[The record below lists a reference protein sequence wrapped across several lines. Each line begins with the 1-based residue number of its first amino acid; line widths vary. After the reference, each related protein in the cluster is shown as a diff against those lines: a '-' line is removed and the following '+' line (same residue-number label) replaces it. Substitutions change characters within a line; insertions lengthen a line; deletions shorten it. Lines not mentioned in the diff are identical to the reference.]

1 MESTLEEILEAVWV
15 ANEGGRA
22 TEQRVRELCPEPIS
36 EEDLDTLESRELV
49 YRKGPEI
56 LLTRTGGQVARV
68 VVRRHRLADTLLASI
83 LKLDPDKRR
92 VVACETE
99 HTLLPEMEE
108 GICTLLGHPTETPE
122 GRPIPP
128 GRCCARKQRS
138 VGAMVCDLTKL
149 RPGERGRIA
158 YIRPKS
164 HARLHRLASFGIVPG
179 AIVELHQRSPA
190 FCVKLEETELAV
202 ERDVAEDIFVSKL
215 DDRDRT

>member
-15 ANEGGRA
+15 AGESGEA
-22 TEQRVRELCPEPIS
+22 TEPRVRELCPDPVLDA
-36 EEDLDTLESRELV
+36 DLETLANRSLVLREGGEL
-49 YRKGPEI
+49 
-56 LLTRTGGQVARV
+56 LLTRDGLAAARRI
-68 VVRRHRLADTLLASI
+68 VRRHRLADTLLATI
-83 LKLDPDKRR
+83 LQIEPDRR
-92 VVACETE
+92 RTIACETE

-128 GRCCARKQRS
+128 GRCCVRKQQS
-138 VGAMVCDLTKL
+138 VGSMVCGLTAL

-164 HARLHRLASFGIVPG
+164 HARLHRLASFGIIPG

-190 FCVKLEETELAV
+190 FCIKLEETELAV
-202 ERDVAEDIFVSKL
+202 ERDVAEDIYVSKL
-215 DDRDRT
+215 DDRR